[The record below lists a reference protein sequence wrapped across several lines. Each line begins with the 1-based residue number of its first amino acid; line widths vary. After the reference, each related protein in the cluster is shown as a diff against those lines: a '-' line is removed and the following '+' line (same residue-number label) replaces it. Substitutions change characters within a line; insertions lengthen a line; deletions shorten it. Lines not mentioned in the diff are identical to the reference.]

1 MKRFLYTLGALL
13 VVYVL
18 SYGVFRNMNIE
29 TWEKDGKRYVIFP
42 RSQVWIYYLYRPMT
56 YLDSM
61 ATGMNFHI
69 GPHHD
74 HD

>member
-42 RSQVWIYYLYRPMT
+42 RNQVWIYYLYRPMT

-69 GPHHD
+69 GPHRE
-74 HD
+74 